1 MRIVLLALVVSV
13 TTAIVG
19 TIACGGD
26 EKLTL
31 EEFFQQSDAIYADAG
46 MRALALTRE
55 FNGAQD
61 EDIQTY
67 SVFVRKNA
75 VLFAEFID
83 ELETLN
89 PPSEAEDA
97 IDEFLT
103 AGSEFAES
111 QEGLADL
118 LGEAES
124 FTELSQLSQ
133 ESEAASAF
141 SASQER
147 YQDACRSLQEIAD
160 ANGIVADLEC
170 SEGLEV

>member
-1 MRIVLLALVVSV
+1 MRIIVRFLIVAGFLLVL
-13 TTAIVG
+13 G
-19 TIACGGD
+19 TISAACGGD
-26 EKLTL
+26 DELTL
-31 EEFFQQSDAIYADAG
+31 EEFFQQSDAIYADFG

-55 FNGAQD
+55 FPD
-61 EDIQTY
+61 DDYQTY
-67 SVFVRKNA
+67 RVFFGKTG

-97 IDEFLT
+97 FDEFLT

-111 QEGLADL
+111 HEGLADL
-118 LGEAES
+118 FGEAES
-124 FTELSQLSQ
+124 FTELSQLSR
-133 ESEAASAF
+133 ESEASPAF

-170 SEGLEV
+170 SEVLQV

>member
-1 MRIVLLALVVSV
+1 MRIALLALVIAA

-26 EKLTL
+26 DELTL
-31 EEFFQQSDAIYADAG
+31 EEFFQQSQAISDDYEE
-46 MRALALTRE
+46 RANTLSRDFPGT
-55 FNGAQD
+55 GD
-61 EDIQTY
+61 EDYQAY
-67 SVFVRKNA
+67 WVFVDKRNA
-75 VLFAEFID
+75 LFAEFLD
-83 ELETLN
+83 ELDTLN

-97 IDEFLT
+97 FDEFLT

-118 LGEAES
+118 FGEAES
-124 FTELSQLSQ
+124 FTELSQLSR

-170 SEGLEV
+170 SEVLQV